1 MVARVAGLA
10 IAVGSLLLVAGTAA
24 ASEDIA
30 DQYPAS
36 PLYQK
41 PVEVIPDVFSAI
53 GATAPPT
60 YENGGHNN
68 NLSFILTGDGVVVVN
83 GGASWQLAEALHA
96 EIKAVTDQPVRLVIN
111 ENGQGHAM
119 LGNSY
124 WRAQGVKIVAHEDA
138 AAEFEERG
146 YDSLAAAERV
156 QKEKAAKTDVALP
169 DETFADRYTVEFGA
183 KTILALNLGP
193 AHSPGDIVVWMPDE
207 KLVISGDMA
216 FHERML
222 PIFEETDTAAWIESW
237 DDGFEALGA
246 VYVIP
251 GHGHP
256 TNMAQVRRYT
266 KDYLVYLRGKIRAHL
281 DAGGELKDA
290 YYVDQSPYAHL
301 DTFEELATRNAGR
314 VYEQME
320 WE

>member
-1 MVARVAGLA
+1 MKY
-10 IAVGSLLLVAGTAA
+10 TAA
-24 ASEDIA
+24 AYACAFAFLVTGSAQASQSIA

-36 PLYQK
+36 ALYSK
-41 PVEVIPDVFSAI
+41 PVEVIPHVFSAI
-53 GATAPPT
+53 GATAPAT
-60 YENGGHNN
+60 YENSGHNN

-83 GGASWQLAEALHA
+83 GGASWQLAAALHD
-96 EIKAVTDQPVRLVIN
+96 EIKNITDQPVRLVVD

-124 WRAQGVKIVAHEDA
+124 WREQGVKIVAHEDA

-146 YDSLAAAERV
+146 HDILDSAKRV
-156 QKEKAAKTDVALP
+156 QKEKAEKTTVALP
-169 DETFADRYTVEFGA
+169 DETFADKYVVQFGTFPVEV
-183 KTILALNLGP
+183 IDLGP
-193 AHSPGDIVVWMPDE
+193 AHSPGDVVVWLPQQ

-222 PIFEETDTAAWIESW
+222 PIFEETDTAGWIESW
-237 DDGFEALGA
+237 DERFEPLNA

-266 KDYLVYLRGKIRAHL
+266 KDYLVYLRARIGEHIEK
-281 DAGGELKDA
+281 GGALQDA
-290 YYVDQSPYAHL
+290 YYVDQSPYSHL
-301 DTFEELATRNAGR
+301 DTFNELATRNAGR
-314 VYEQME
+314 VFEQME
-320 WE
+320 FE